1 MPHFVARELSVTL
14 QEIGKLVTLL
24 KGLKVDIDETADR
37 KHGDGLIENVEDVDA
52 LVADGD

>member
-1 MPHFVARELSVTL
+1 MYLYVLMISAPASYSV
-14 QEIGKLVTLL
+14 VTLL

-37 KHGDGLIENVEDVDA
+37 KHGDGLIKNVEDVDA